1 MTFKKTFFKVL
12 AHFNKKCLPSLSK
25 GGADIMNLRTW
36 QKLLLAYK
44 WWVLKNS
51 LD

>member
-1 MTFKKTFFKVL
+1 MSIKKTFFKLL
-12 AHFNKKCLPSLSK
+12 AYFNKKCLPSLSR
-25 GGADIMNLRTW
+25 GGADIMNLKTW

-44 WWVLKNS
+44 WLVLKSS

>member
-1 MTFKKTFFKVL
+1 MSIKKKCFKAL
-12 AHFNKKCLPSLSK
+12 AYFNRKCLPSLSK
-25 GGADIMNLRTW
+25 RRVDIMNMKTW

-44 WWVLKNS
+44 WLVLKSS